1 MEIPRQQ
8 RIDGL
13 DGLGRRQFTQHPAQP
28 GVRLEAVGT
37 SRLDERVNY
46 CARMSARRGVCEQPS
61 FSSNYNAPFILPI
74 SGRKLKSIID
84 GTRCMGT
91 ASRLEMLS
99 SAAESG

>member
-13 DGLGRRQFTQHPAQP
+13 NGLGRRQFTQHPAQP

-46 CARMSARRGVCEQPS
+46 CARMSARRGVREQPS
-61 FSSNYNAPFILPI
+61 FSSNYEWADRILAAVMP
-74 SGRKLKSIID
+74 
-84 GTRCMGT
+84 TP
-91 ASRLEMLS
+91 RLCRVMHARGGGYGLS
-99 SAAESG
+99 

>member
-46 CARMSARRGVCEQPS
+46 CARMSARRGVREQPS
-61 FSSNYNAPFILPI
+61 FSSNYEGTNAVFAFVMPT
-74 SGRKLKSIID
+74 SGLCRVKGAGDIGRVL
-84 GTRCMGT
+84 
-91 ASRLEMLS
+91 L
-99 SAAESG
+99 